1 MPHEKRD
8 LTGVL
13 FMQEEKENPKWA
25 DFKGSC
31 LINGQEYWLD
41 GWKKSSNGKKFI
53 SLSIK
58 PKQPKEGGGG
68 EW

>member
-1 MPHEKRD
+1 
-8 LTGVL
+8 
-13 FMQEEKENPKWA
+13 MQEEKENPKWA